1 MKQDEAPDPLHV
13 GFFSSDAIVPIAN
26 GQAHLIKKF
35 WFATIIGETVDG
47 RHDLTQHG
55 RQESVQLTYR

>member
-13 GFFSSDAIVPIAN
+13 GFFSSDALVPGAN

-35 WFATIIGETVDG
+35 WFATIIGE
-47 RHDLTQHG
+47 RLM
-55 RQESVQLTYR
+55 

>member
-1 MKQDEAPDPLHV
+1 MMKQDEALDPLHV
-13 GFFSSDAIVPIAN
+13 GFFSSDAIVPGAN

-35 WFATIIGETVDG
+35 WFATIIGETVDV

-55 RQESVQLTYR
+55 SQESVHLT